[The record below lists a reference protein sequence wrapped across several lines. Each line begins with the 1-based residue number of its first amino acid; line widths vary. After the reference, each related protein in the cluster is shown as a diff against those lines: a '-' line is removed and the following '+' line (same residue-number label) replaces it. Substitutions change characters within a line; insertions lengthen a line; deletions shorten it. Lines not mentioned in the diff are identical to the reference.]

1 MRGGVDEQIVVLVYS
16 VDGHHKKKKIQN
28 TDRHE
33 NANNVPQ
40 Q

>member
-1 MRGGVDEQIVVLVYS
+1 MRGGVYEQMGGIVVLVYS

-33 NANNVPQ
+33 NCQ
-40 Q
+40 